1 MAKYSIITNPTKKQ
15 LIVLTIIG
23 VFTIVGYL
31 LSMTSFFT
39 RSAFTKANLVFW
51 FSILLCVAVMSAAYV
66 NYFKANK
73 NL

>member
-23 VFTIVGYL
+23 ILTIAGYL
-31 LSMTSFFT
+31 LNMTSFFT

-51 FSILLCVAVMSAAYV
+51 ISILLCVAVMSVAYV